1 MNRQLCTFPCGFLT
15 CLRVRKIF
23 FWEEGEL
30 DTKAPRVA
38 KERGGEKGCV
48 KDEGRGEERR

>member
-1 MNRQLCTFPCGFLT
+1 MSGR
-15 CLRVRKIF
+15 F
-23 FWEEGEL
+23 FSGREGDF